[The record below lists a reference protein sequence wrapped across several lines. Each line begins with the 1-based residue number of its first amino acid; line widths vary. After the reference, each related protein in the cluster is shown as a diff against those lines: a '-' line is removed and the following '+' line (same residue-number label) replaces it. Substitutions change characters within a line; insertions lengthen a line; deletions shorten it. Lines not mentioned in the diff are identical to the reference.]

1 MARHAVV
8 TLFDVDNTLLD
19 NDHVVADLRRYLAE
33 KVGNGQH
40 ERYWELFEEL
50 RVELGYAD
58 YLGALQRFRVENLHR
73 PHLLDVSL
81 FLLGYPFANRL
92 FPSSLDA
99 VEHARTWGAV
109 AVLSDGDVVFQP
121 LKVER
126 SGLFETFRGNVLIY
140 IHKEQEL
147 ADVARRFPAEHYV
160 FVDDKPRLCAA
171 IKAHWGAR
179 VTTVFPRQGHYAH
192 DAAELAKYPPP
203 DVTIAHTN
211 GKMPFL
217 KRAGG
222 VFHPDEV
229 TISIGVKDVRALA
242 HEFAHFLDFQA
253 GHLHGKQTRR
263 YSKSNPYAPARIST
277 SLADADAHDRAY
289 GTSSPGAELLRE
301 ATRTISNTYVVERQM
316 RGKLDDIAT
325 EEGKREVRRARA
337 ALGSYWR
344 EPCEVFARTECVL
357 NLYAPAGRITPSTI
371 SHGSKSCSRFHPHS

>member
-19 NDHVVADLRRYLAE
+19 NDHVVADLRRFLAE

-92 FPSSLDA
+92 FPTSLDA
-99 VEHARTWGAV
+99 VEHARTWGEV
-109 AVLSDGDVVFQP
+109 AILSDGDVVFQP

-179 VTTVFPRQGHYAH
+179 VTTVFPCQGHYAH

-203 DVTIAHTN
+203 DVTIA
-211 GKMPFL
+211 
-217 KRAGG
+217 R
-222 VFHPDEV
+222 
-229 TISIGVKDVRALA
+229 IG
-242 HEFAHFLDFQA
+242 
-253 GHLHGKQTRR
+253 
-263 YSKSNPYAPARIST
+263 
-277 SLADADAHDRAY
+277 
-289 GTSSPGAELLRE
+289 ELLEWDLPRLRA
-301 ATRTISNTYVVERQM
+301 ATRTP
-316 RGKLDDIAT
+316 G
-325 EEGKREVRRARA
+325 G
-337 ALGSYWR
+337 
-344 EPCEVFARTECVL
+344 
-357 NLYAPAGRITPSTI
+357 
-371 SHGSKSCSRFHPHS
+371 